1 MRWPEVWDLFNGECT
16 HRERLGVASSD
27 PIGNPHHIET
37 CVRYASMRQIHAA
50 IEHLRRGDFECA
62 MTLAAAGEGMLPPTD
77 EPHFR
82 ELARM
87 TEVND
92 IVDWLRH
99 GPTKDKEN
107 RRRGRGQ
114 SVTIEESEA
123 IFVIYRAIAKFDAVF
138 GDQKTPQM
146 VSFRICA
153 TRSLRVGLNSS
164 VPH

>member
-1 MRWPEVWDLFNGECT
+1 
-16 HRERLGVASSD
+16 
-27 PIGNPHHIET
+27 
-37 CVRYASMRQIHAA
+37 MRQIHAA
-50 IEHLRRGDFECA
+50 IEHLQRGDFECA

-99 GPTKDKEN
+99 SPMKDKEN

-114 SVTIEESEA
+114 TVAIEEPEA

-153 TRSLRVGLNSS
+153 TGRLLVRLNVSNENAMKSMEWPILSLRY
-164 VPH
+164 

>member
-1 MRWPEVWDLFNGECT
+1 
-16 HRERLGVASSD
+16 
-27 PIGNPHHIET
+27 
-37 CVRYASMRQIHAA
+37 MRQIHAA
-50 IEHLRRGDFECA
+50 IGHLQRGDFECA
-62 MTLAAAGEGMLPPTD
+62 MTLAAAGEGVLPSTD
-77 EPHFR
+77 EPQFR

-99 GPTKDKEN
+99 GPMKDKEH

-123 IFVIYRAIAKFDAVF
+123 IFVTYRAIAKFDAVF

-153 TRSLRVGLNSS
+153 TGRL
-164 VPH
+164 

>member
-1 MRWPEVWDLFNGECT
+1 
-16 HRERLGVASSD
+16 
-27 PIGNPHHIET
+27 
-37 CVRYASMRQIHAA
+37 MRQIHAA
-50 IEHLRRGDFECA
+50 IEHLRRGDLECA

-99 GPTKDKEN
+99 GPMKDKEN
-107 RRRGRGQ
+107 RRRVRGQ
-114 SVTIEESEA
+114 TVTIKESEA

-146 VSFRICA
+146 ISFRICA
-153 TRSLRVGLNSS
+153 TGRL
-164 VPH
+164 